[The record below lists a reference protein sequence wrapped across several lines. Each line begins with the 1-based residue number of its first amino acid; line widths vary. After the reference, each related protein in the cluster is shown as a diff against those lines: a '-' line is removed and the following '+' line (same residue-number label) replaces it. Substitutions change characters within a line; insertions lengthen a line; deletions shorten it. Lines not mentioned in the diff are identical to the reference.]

1 MAQWG
6 VRRHARKTSS
16 TGCEEVEKAGWTG
29 SDGDRHALVLCDF
42 LPYPVQF
49 ANNCHPRSHEVGG
62 NTSFPP
68 AGGTEHTRAPWGGTH
83 NDPHDLSFL
92 VHMCVARPP
101 PANSSPGCSAATRC
115 DGALRAGAHR
125 ARKRAGIR
133 PPRSH
138 IFVRFALTWTA
149 LRHDCYGDGDLLSSR
164 RSCQGVLTSG
174 DWRAARPL

>member
-1 MAQWG
+1 MEKDEHGLRAG
-6 VRRHARKTSS
+6 
-16 TGCEEVEKAGWTG
+16 VEKAGWTG
-29 SDGDRHALVLCDF
+29 SDGDRHALVLFDF

-62 NTSFPP
+62 NTSFPGERGKRGNTTVRL
-68 AGGTEHTRAPWGGTH
+68 GGELTSH

-101 PANSSPGCSAATRC
+101 PANSSPDCSAATRC

-138 IFVRFALTWTA
+138 IFVRFA
-149 LRHDCYGDGDLLSSR
+149 
-164 RSCQGVLTSG
+164 
-174 DWRAARPL
+174 